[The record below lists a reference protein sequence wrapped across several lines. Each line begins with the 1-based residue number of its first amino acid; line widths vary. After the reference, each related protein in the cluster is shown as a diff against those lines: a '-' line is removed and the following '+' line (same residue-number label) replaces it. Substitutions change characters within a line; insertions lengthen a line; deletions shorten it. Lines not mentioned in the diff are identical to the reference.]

1 MASVPINP
9 TQITPPRVEFIDQR
23 TGAIS
28 REWFRFLL
36 SLLDATQGAQEPL
49 ITPEANSL
57 VAAYSAM
64 LDTLA
69 QATGSQATGASVDDV
84 AVLQTQVQD
93 LNAAL
98 PPDLQTYLQPVWS
111 SLQDLSLAPSA
122 GTGTGTVTSVA
133 FSGGTT
139 GLTVTGS
146 PITTS
151 GTITLAGTLAVAN
164 GGTGVTSST
173 GTGNVVLSTSPTLVT
188 PVLGTPASGTLTS
201 CTGLPLTTGVTG
213 TLPVANGGTGVT
225 TSTGSGN
232 VVLSTSPTL
241 VTPALGT
248 PASGVVTNLTGTASI
263 NINGTVGATTPD
275 AASFTTL
282 GWTGVKY
289 TAAGSA
295 QGPAITDY
303 FTSTISLDASST
315 YDIDCVAYFLKSTG
329 GTVIWTW
336 TFSSAPNAIS
346 SFYTATPIAG
356 FNVGTV
362 TGTTFVG
369 GSAAVQT
376 ATVLQHAAS
385 GSLSTGVY
393 HMFRFR
399 VLVNTNAATTI
410 QLRSTLSAG
419 TLTPQAGSFMRATKV
434 L

>member
-1 MASVPINP
+1 MTIQLRKDTAANWTSANP
-9 TQITPPRVEFIDQR
+9 T
-23 TGAIS
+23 
-28 REWFRFLL
+28 L
-36 SLLDATQGAQEPL
+36 
-49 ITPEANSL
+49 ANGQPGWES
-57 VAAYSAM
+57 
-64 LDTLA
+64 DTNKLKIGN
-69 QATGSQATGASVDDV
+69 GST
-84 AVLQTQVQD
+84 
-93 LNAAL
+93 
-98 PPDLQTYLQPVWS
+98 VWA
-111 SLQDLSLAPSA
+111 SLAYFGSA
-122 GTGTGTVTSVA
+122 GTVTSVA

-188 PVLGTPASGTLTS
+188 PVLGTPTSGTLTS

-213 TLPVANGGTGVT
+213 TLAVANGGTGVT
-225 TSTGSGN
+225 SSTGSGN

-289 TAAGSA
+289 SAAGSA
-295 QGPAITDY
+295 QGAAITDY

-315 YDIDCVAYFLKSTG
+315 YDIDCVAYFLKSTN

-346 SFYTATPIAG
+346 SFYTATPAG
-356 FNVGTV
+356 GFTTTV
-362 TGTTFVG
+362 ITGTAFVG
-369 GSAAVQT
+369 GSAAIQT
-376 ATVLQHAAS
+376 STTLAHAAS
-385 GSLSTGVY
+385 TTLSTAVY
-393 HMFRFR
+393 HMFRFK
-399 VLVNTNAATTI
+399 VIVNTNAATTI
-410 QLRSTLSAG
+410 QLRSTQTFG
-419 TLTPQAGSFMRATKV
+419 TLTPQAGSYMRATKV